1 MNNTQSAVK
10 EELESVKLEVNG
22 ILPKLGKHKIEELQ
36 RVISKHYI
44 KRFRGKRKTP
54 KYGSLNRG
62 FTDEQLKAFFFAVD
76 KEKYR
81 LLFSYMA
88 YLGLRI
94 GEVVKVNIRD
104 IDFQTREL
112 RVKSEKTNRLDLL
125 IIPLGLFQQTQAFI
139 DGHRPIIDSSQ
150 GYIFFKDVDRKQRE
164 EFWLEPNYVRK
175 IFREYLVDAGLDEAY
190 DISEES
196 VNGRCVRKLHTLKTH
211 SFRHYAIT
219 KFARASNG
227 NLILT
232 SRFARHS
239 EPNTTMTYINTN
251 KSELYSAIESAFST

>member
-62 FTDEQLKAFFFAVD
+62 FTDEQLQAFFYAVD

-125 IIPLGLFQQTQAFI
+125 IIPLGLFQQTQAFM
-139 DGHRPIIDSSQ
+139 DGNRLVIDSSQ
-150 GYIFFKDVDRKQRE
+150 GYLFFKDVDRKQRE
-164 EFWLEPNYVRK
+164 ELWLEPNYVRK
-175 IFREYLVDAGLDEAY
+175 IFRDYLIDAGLDEVY

-196 VNGRCVRKLHTLKTH
+196 DGRSVRKLHTLTTH

-219 KFARASNG
+219 KFAKASNG

-239 EPNTTMTYINTN
+239 EPSTTTTYIHTER
-251 KSELYSAIESAFST
+251 KELYEQIEKAFDT